1 MKISPSLVASNASKV
16 ASSLLQPAQRLT
28 ARTMQDPMPGAATGG
43 PAQALPTSI
52 DLEQFFKAW
61 GTDNA
66 EFDVT
71 KDGVVDGAD
80 LAVFLGAMEEAPNQP
95 PAPEPPPVSA
105 QDVLAAWGQSGGA
118 ADINGDGT
126 VDASDLALA
135 LGNAQTTPSQALA
148 EGVQKAWGTS
158 NPEFDLDKNGIVD
171 ASDLAIALS
180 GAPAT
185 AEAATPVLGAPAAPE
200 PTATQPISD
209 EAAKSAAS
217 MADALLSAF
226 GGADT
231 GELPIAQVPGAEAV
245 LGPVGQDGVLGREEL
260 VDRLAKRLDAAIA
273 AKPDIDVRRLANQW
287 LQSLVSPT
295 STSTNDPRVAMAREA
310 YGAGGVDRGAD
321 RMADRLHRRLAAS
334 GFERTPPANLDRLVD
349 GLATDRAT
357 RAALLKSLAGRYP
370 QGLGV
375 NAKA

>member
-1 MKISPSLVASNASKV
+1 MKISPSLAASNASKIV
-16 ASSLLQPAQRLT
+16 SSSLQPAQRSM
-28 ARTMQDPMPGAATGG
+28 MQSIKDPMPGAATGG

-71 KDGVVDGAD
+71 KDGIVDGAD
-80 LAVFLGAMEEAPNQP
+80 LAVFLGAMQESPTQA
-95 PAPEPPPVSA
+95 PAPEQPPVTA

-126 VDASDLALA
+126 VDALDLAIA
-135 LGNAQTTPSQALA
+135 LGNAQANPIQALA
-148 EGVQKAWGTS
+148 EGVQAAWGTS

-180 GAPAT
+180 GAPAI
-185 AEAATPVLGAPAAPE
+185 AEAATPVLGAPVASA
-200 PTATQPISD
+200 PTATQPVSE
-209 EAAKSAAS
+209 EAAKAAAS

-226 GGADT
+226 GGAES
-231 GELPIAQVPGAEAV
+231 GQLPVTEASGV
-245 LGPVGQDGVLGREEL
+245 EALLGPIGQDATLGREEL

-295 STSTNDPRVAMAREA
+295 SGPAKDPRIAMARAA
-310 YGAGGVDRGAD
+310 YGAGAADRGAV
-321 RMADRLHRRLAAS
+321 RMADRLHRTLAAR

-349 GLATDRAT
+349 GLAPDRAM